1 MIRHCARVSARTLPR
16 HGQAVVRRQT
26 SAAAVRAAECPW
38 DRRLEP
44 TVVTYLC
51 GATSDN
57 VNPCHWPIG
66 RSADLDSWESFA
78 RTM

>member
-44 TVVTYLC
+44 TETATDSDYGC
-51 GATSDN
+51 GNGELKRRAMEAP
-57 VNPCHWPIG
+57 V
-66 RSADLDSWESFA
+66 
-78 RTM
+78 